1 MTDMTNELLKKNA
14 ESLHMASVE
23 TARETNR
30 GIVDIETLQQT
41 NEKLI
46 QTFDEVMQIQKEGRQ
61 KRLQA
66 ESTMLDMEN
75 QLKKKMLE
83 IRR

>member
-1 MTDMTNELLKKNA
+1 
-14 ESLHMASVE
+14 MASVE